1 MSPGLFPPALL
12 VQCAIALS
20 LFIVAA
26 LLPPFPLFSD
36 PRHYLPLHIA
46 LEFLGIAVALMIFTM
61 GWFSFSH
68 ERGARFQILA
78 CAFLAVALLD
88 FIHTLSYPGMP
99 DLVTPSSVEK
109 AINFWLP
116 ARIISALALLTAAVL
131 TPQTALSGRMRV
143 QGLAAT
149 LIIISGVIAAGL
161 FLPDIAPRTFID
173 GQGLTPFKITVEYTV
188 IALYGITLVLLIR
201 GWRQERDRFRALLI
215 SGLWFLLLGELSLTL
230 YFMSTDLDNLLGPVC
245 KTWGDG
251 FIFWAVYVQAMDDPH
266 RRLRRSE
273 RLLAQQEAQTRALLQ
288 ENQILLD
295 SAFVGIVFVKDRHFI
310 RVNRRTE
317 LLFGYDPGEMDGV
330 STEIIYPDHA
340 AYRAM
345 SKYAYPVIDQGEL
358 FAGEVELVHKDGSR
372 FWCLM
377 RGHTL
382 VQDQRLD
389 GFIWILEDVT
399 ELRRTRQALEDAKAV
414 LQQSELRFRTL
425 FTASKVAMLL
435 VDPGNGDIIDAN
447 RAASDYYGYPLEQ
460 LRGMKVSAI
469 NILSPEQIIEEMS
482 RAAQEERSHFLFQH
496 RLASGEI
503 RDVEVHSGPLELD
516 HRPLLY
522 SIIHD
527 ITDRR
532 RLEEERRKLSQAVE
546 QSPLSVVMTNLD
558 GRIEYVNRQFLE
570 ITGYTLDEVLGQN
583 PRVLK
588 SGETSPEEYQRL
600 WNAISHGQT
609 WRGTFHNRKKNGEL
623 YWEQAQISP
632 IFDEQGQITHYL
644 GVKENITAQ
653 KSAQDALRDSEERL
667 QRVLEGA
674 NDGFWDWNI
683 STGEVLFSR
692 RWAEMLGY
700 DLAEIEPHIR
710 TWEKLAH
717 PDDLPRCTAALQ
729 AHFAGETP
737 RYYCEH
743 RMRTKSGAWCW
754 IMDRGKVTARDAQG
768 QPLRMAGTHT
778 DISERRRVEEALRVS
793 LAEVKSHDV
802 RMIDLNRMND
812 LLLSCETRE
821 EAYQIIARSAGR
833 LFAGSGGLAIIRE
846 GVAPELRV
854 VAIWG
859 DANNLPETFPL
870 GHCWA
875 LRRGEIHEITH
886 AAQSA
891 HCWHFF
897 RPPQSAYFCVPLTV
911 RGETHGLLHV
921 SAGEAQ
927 TEAQLKEL
935 RTLVITV
942 SESIKLALSNIKLQE
957 ALREQAIRDPL
968 TGLFNRRYLD
978 ETLPR
983 ELHRCRRQGEP
994 LAAAMLDVDHFKR
1007 FNDSYG
1013 HEAGDA
1019 ALRSLGDL
1027 LKRSLRASDIACR
1040 YGGEELTV
1048 ILPGSTLNDAQA
1060 RLDSLRRAI
1069 MQLRLSHQGAA
1080 LPAIT
1085 LSIGV
1090 AAAGE
1095 REVDAAA
1102 LLARADAALYQAK
1115 AGGRNRVIAS

>member
-1 MSPGLFPPALL
+1 MLPGLFPPALL
-12 VQCAIALS
+12 MQGATALS
-20 LFIVAA
+20 LLILAA
-26 LLPPFPLFSD
+26 LLPPFSLFSD
-36 PRHYLPLHIA
+36 LRHYLALHIA
-46 LEFLGIAVALMIFTM
+46 LEFLGIAVALMIFTV
-61 GWFSFSH
+61 GWFSFGH

-78 CAFLAVALLD
+78 CAFLAVAMLD

-99 DLVTPSSVEK
+99 DLITPSSVEK

-116 ARIISALALLTAAVL
+116 TRIISALALLTAAVL
-131 TPQTALSGRMRV
+131 TPQTALSRRMRV

-161 FLPDIAPRTFID
+161 FLPDTAPPTFID
-173 GQGLTPFKITVEYTV
+173 GQGLTPFKITVEYTI

-201 GWRQERDRFRALLI
+201 GWRQERDHFQALLI

-230 YFMSTDLDNLLGPVC
+230 YSMSTHLDNLLGPVY
-245 KTWGDG
+245 KAWGNG
-251 FIFWAVYVQAMDDPH
+251 FIFWAVYVQAIDDPH

-273 RLLAQQEAQTRALLQ
+273 RLLAQQEAQTRALLR

-295 SAFVGIVFVKDRHFI
+295 SAFVGIIFVKDRHFI

-317 LLFGYDPGEMDGV
+317 IMFGYDPGELDGV

-340 AYRAM
+340 AYLAM

-358 FAGEVELVHKDGSR
+358 FAGEVELMRKDGSR

-382 VQDQRLD
+382 IQDQQLE

-399 ELRRTRQALEDAKAV
+399 EWRQARQALEAARVV
-414 LQQSELRFRTL
+414 LQQSEQRFRTL
-425 FTASKVAMLL
+425 FMASKVTMLL
-435 VDPGNGDIIDAN
+435 IDPNNGDIVDAN
-447 RAASDYYGYPLEQ
+447 TAASDYYGYPISQ
-460 LRGMKVSAI
+460 LRGMKISAI
-469 NILSPEQIIEEMS
+469 NTLNPEQLAKEMA
-482 RAAQEERSHFLFQH
+482 RATQEQRAHFHFQH

-516 HRPLLY
+516 DRLLLY

-527 ITDRR
+527 VTDRR
-532 RLEEERRKLSQAVE
+532 RLEGERRKLSQAVE
-546 QSPLSVVMTNLD
+546 QSPLSVVIAGLD
-558 GRIEYVNRQFLE
+558 GRIQYVNRQFLE

-588 SGETSPEEYQRL
+588 SGETPPEEYQRL
-600 WNAISHGQT
+600 WNAISHGET

-632 IFDEQGQITHYL
+632 IFDEQGRITHYL

-653 KSAQDALRDSEERL
+653 KAAQDALRDSEERL

-683 STGEVLFSR
+683 TTGEVLFSP

-717 PDDLPRCTAALQ
+717 PDDLPRYTAALQ

-737 RYYCEH
+737 RYQCEH

-754 IMDRGKVTARDAQG
+754 ILDRGKVTARDAQG

-793 LAEVKSHDV
+793 LIEVKSHDV
-802 RMIDLNRMND
+802 RMISLNRMNG

-833 LFAGSGGLAIIRE
+833 LFAGRGGLAVISE
-846 GVAPELRV
+846 DAAPELRV
-854 VAIWG
+854 VATWG
-859 DANNLPETFPL
+859 DANHLPATFPP

-875 LRRGEIHEITH
+875 LRRGEIHKVTPS
-886 AAQSA
+886 AQSA
-891 HCWHFF
+891 QCWHFS
-897 RPPQSAYFCVPLTV
+897 RPPRSAYFCVPLTV

-921 SAGEAQ
+921 SADETQ

-935 RTLVITV
+935 STLVITV

-1007 FNDSYG
+1007 FNDAYG
-1013 HEAGDA
+1013 HEAGDTV
-1019 ALRSLGDL
+1019 LRALGDL
-1027 LKRSLRASDIACR
+1027 LKRSLRAGDIACR

-1048 ILPGSTLNDAQA
+1048 ILPGSTLNDAQT

-1069 MQLRLSHQGAA
+1069 LQLRPFHQGAA

-1095 REVDAAA
+1095 QEVDAAA

-1115 AGGRNRVIAS
+1115 ASGRNRVIAG